1 MLQWFPCM
9 DSMHR
14 SIVVGLSTVGM
25 LEANLTLNP
34 IGREAL
40 TCVVAAGLLV
50 VGASHCAYRL
60 QGAGFQIG
68 TFQHQHLEKAMAT
81 LSSTL
86 AWKMPWTKEPGGLQS
101 MGLLRVGHD
110 WATPL
115 SLFTFLHQRRKWQ
128 PTPVF
133 LPGESQGRGSLVGCR
148 LWGRIVIHD
157 WSNLAAAVSA
167 QYSEITQMAA
177 VCISVPRGAPITSC
191 LSGRL
196 SKISK
201 WVWLSTFQTADTA
214 LRLSIWDAVCAF

>member
-1 MLQWFPCM
+1 M

-60 QGAGFQIG
+60 QGGGGFQIG

-110 WATPL
+110 
-115 SLFTFLHQRRKWQ
+115 
-128 PTPVF
+128 
-133 LPGESQGRGSLVGCR
+133 
-148 LWGRIVIHD
+148 
-157 WSNLAAAVSA
+157 
-167 QYSEITQMAA
+167 
-177 VCISVPRGAPITSC
+177 
-191 LSGRL
+191 
-196 SKISK
+196 
-201 WVWLSTFQTADTA
+201 
-214 LRLSIWDAVCAF
+214 